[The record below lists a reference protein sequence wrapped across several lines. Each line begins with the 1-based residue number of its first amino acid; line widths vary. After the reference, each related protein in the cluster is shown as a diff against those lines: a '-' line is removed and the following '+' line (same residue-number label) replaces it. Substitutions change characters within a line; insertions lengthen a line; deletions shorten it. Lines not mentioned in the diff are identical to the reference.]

1 MYPAFR
7 LHQEPIY
14 IDGLLF
20 VEGRVIDDTNVPKTT
35 LGHRRLL
42 SGHEMAPIRM
52 VREDDIALIKDN
64 GDNNWYLDYNGSVFK
79 YRRTRQETIVSHKIT
94 KIIKKDFYSLVLLKD
109 VNFPILVKRPPV
121 ELFARVLYYKGL
133 PWKIYDY
140 TNEAKKPVRKKV

>member
-1 MYPAFR
+1 
-7 LHQEPIY
+7 
-14 IDGLLF
+14 
-20 VEGRVIDDTNVPKTT
+20 
-35 LGHRRLL
+35 
-42 SGHEMAPIRM
+42 M

-133 PWKIYDY
+133 PWKIYGY